1 MPVNR
6 NNPFQKQFIDSF
18 QGKNADDVQQQYP
31 PSVLREL
38 RKNNYRVD
46 GIGSND
52 PNDRNFNPR
61 FNTLVPRSSTTTIT
75 DQGVVISGASPVR
88 NNPAPQ
94 DNSIFESPPFDNIRI
109 GRSEALTVPA
119 ISSGDVDV
127 IQDESGNLK
136 RIQLTPGRSN
146 RSGRQDRALAD
157 RGSRGQGIS
166 PDAPEDDYYEEDF
179 DANISSYG
187 VTDDDSETGSPL
199 GLNSDRKSKTK
210 IGQSK
215 DAVAINQGPF
225 MEDLTKVQIDPRP
238 NEMNG
243 FSSISYNIALYMM
256 NSKSYVDITSQ
267 PRTPAVALSP
277 PNAFLL
283 MRSGG
288 VGLENS
294 GTDFSNDFFI
304 DDLEV
309 TNIAVGPSK
318 FKQNT
323 NATDIRFVI
332 NEPRGVTLLERLQR
346 LAGTVLAST
355 KERYIH
361 APYMLEIKFKGYDEN
376 GTPLSPPSQPKYI
389 PIRITD
395 MQFEVTSSG
404 TQYRVTAIPF
414 ANHAMGSIVSTIPFN
429 VELQAQTVGDIFSS
443 GVTIERTVEER
454 VPEYG
459 AEEDDFG
466 NRDLIGERIT
476 KKTVKSKAKNL
487 GEILTNQQRKRTS
500 PSTALVQKNFEV
512 VERQIPPAAEKY
524 DSYKFM
530 IAGEIANAKLN
541 LNDLYDALNTPAPTE
556 ESKNKNDK
564 SKGDKRQYEAYVKG
578 LTTGITLDKDTQTFK
593 VNAGTD
599 ISKLI
604 NLVILHSDYMD
615 QNVVDNAQK
624 YVTEGQP
631 INWFKIRPI
640 IESAT
645 GDGKGMDN
653 KEGRYKYNITF
664 AVEKSNIYYNDFPWA
679 KKGKP
684 VGQGFH
690 KVYNYIYS
698 GNNTEVLS
706 FDLKFRTAFL
716 QVMTAGT
723 GSPFANKDDTFSP
736 VVQELPQSL
745 EGNTINSQDN
755 IKRAR
760 AKDLF
765 SSVMSDGVDMVELD
779 MSIVGDPSYLPT
791 SDAYWQDKVRAGA
804 SYTEPFMPDGTINY
818 NLTPPF
824 VQVNLKTPVDYD
836 ENSGLANPSRY
847 GNSSFSGVYRLTQI
861 DSTFSGGQFQQRIN
875 GIRAPLQPTAT
886 GLARTAKDQAGAERS
901 ILQQDIDP
909 GDFELNTRVANR
921 SGVATVIDDPFDEL
935 AGDYEETPIGPTVYN
950 DRIQR
955 IARNQQD
962 RSVNTIQDSPVSESQ
977 AWATRYKSSGSN
989 YPDGAL

>member
-1 MPVNR
+1 MPS
-6 NNPFQKQFIDSF
+6 PFF
-18 QGKNADDVQQQYP
+18 KN
-31 PSVLREL
+31 
-38 RKNNYRVD
+38 K
-46 GIGSND
+46 
-52 PNDRNFNPR
+52 
-61 FNTLVPRSSTTTIT
+61 T
-75 DQGVVISGASPVR
+75 
-88 NNPAPQ
+88 NNPAPE
-94 DNSIFESPPFDNIRI
+94 DFSLYEPPQADPVRI
-109 GRSEALTVPA
+109 TSAEPLTVPA
-119 ISSGDVDV
+119 ISPGDVDV
-127 IQDESGNLK
+127 IQDPAGNLV
-136 RIQLTPGRSN
+136 RIQLTPNRTN
-146 RSGRQDRALAD
+146 RSGRQDVDLTD
-157 RGSRGQGIS
+157 RGSSNLSVSQ
-166 PDAPEDDYYEEDF
+166 DAPEENYFEEGDF
-179 DANISSYG
+179 ELGSNYSL
-187 VTDDDSETGSPL
+187 TDDGSETGSSI
-199 GLNSDRKSKTK
+199 GLNSDPKSKTK
-210 IGQSK
+210 IGQAK
-215 DAVAINQGPF
+215 DANAINQGPF
-225 MEDLTKVQIDPRP
+225 MEDLTKIVIDPRP
-238 NEMNG
+238 NELNR
-243 FSSISYNIALYMM
+243 FSSVSYNIALYMM

-267 PRTPAVALSP
+267 PRTPQVALSP
-277 PNAFLL
+277 PNSFLL

-294 GTDFSNDFFI
+294 GTEFFNDFFI
-304 DDLEV
+304 DDLEI

-323 NATDIRFVI
+323 NATDVRFTI
-332 NEPRGVTLLERLQR
+332 IEPRGVTLLERLQR

-376 GTPLSPPSQPKYI
+376 GNPTSPPSQPKYI

-395 MQFEVTSSG
+395 MTFEVTTSG

-414 ANHAMGSIVSTIPFN
+414 AHHAMGAIVSTIPFN
-429 VELQAQTVGDIFSS
+429 FELQAQTVGDIFSA
-443 GVTIERTVEER
+443 GVTYEEEYQTTETVRIPQDRPNSALVEVDR
-454 VPEYG
+454 V
-459 AEEDDFG
+459 A
-466 NRDLIGERIT
+466 T
-476 KKTVKSKAKNL
+476 KTRKKKAKNL
-487 GEILTNQQRKRTS
+487 GEILTAYQRKRTE
-500 PSTALVQKNFEV
+500 PGVKFNTKNLEISEAPV
-512 VERQIPPAAEKY
+512 PPAAEKY
-524 DSYKFM
+524 DSYKFL

-541 LNDLYDALNTPAPTE
+541 LSELYDALNTPSPTE
-556 ESKNKNDK
+556 ESKNKDQKK
-564 SKGDKRQYEAYVKG
+564 SKGDKRQYEAYVRG
-578 LTTGITLDKDTQTFK
+578 LTEGITLDKETQTFK

-624 YVTEGQP
+624 YVTEGAP
-631 INWFKIRPI
+631 INWFKIRPV

-653 KEGRYKYNITF
+653 KEGRYKYNIAF

-684 VGQGFH
+684 VGQGYH

-745 EGNTINSQDN
+745 EGNTINSQDS

-804 SYTEPFMPDGTINY
+804 LYTEPFMPDGTINY
-818 NLTPPF
+818 NLTAPF

-836 ENSGLANPSRY
+836 ENSGLANPSRF

-875 GIRAPLQPTAT
+875 GIRTPLQPTAS
-886 GLARTAKDQAGAERS
+886 GLARTAKDQAGQERS
-901 ILQQDIDP
+901 LLQQDIDS
-909 GDFELNTRVANR
+909 GADFEINNRVSNR
-921 SGVATVIDDPFDEL
+921 SGVATVVDPFDGED
-935 AGDYEETPIGPTVYN
+935 GFYEEEYTSSTVN
-950 DRIQR
+950 NARTQQ

-962 RSVNTIQDSPVSESQ
+962 STVETITDNNPTQSE
-977 AWATRYKSSGSN
+977 AWASRYTAN
-989 YPDGAL
+989 PDGAV

>member
-1 MPVNR
+1 MPDPFFKNKT
-6 NNPFQKQFIDSF
+6 NNPTPEDFTLYEPPQ
-18 QGKNADDVQQQYP
+18 ADP
-31 PSVLREL
+31 
-38 RKNNYRVD
+38 
-46 GIGSND
+46 
-52 PNDRNFNPR
+52 
-61 FNTLVPRSSTTTIT
+61 
-75 DQGVVISGASPVR
+75 
-88 NNPAPQ
+88 
-94 DNSIFESPPFDNIRI
+94 IRI
-109 GRSEALTVPA
+109 TNAETLTVPA
-119 ISSGDVDV
+119 ISPGDVDV
-127 IQDESGNLK
+127 SISESGKLQ
-136 RIQLTPGRSN
+136 RIQVTPGRTN
-146 RSGRQDRALAD
+146 RIGRQDVDLTD
-157 RGSRGQGIS
+157 RGSSNLSVS
-166 PDAPEDDYYEEDF
+166 PDAPEENQYDDSFELVT
-179 DANISSYG
+179 NNYG
-187 VTDDDSETGSPL
+187 VTDDDSETGSFI
-199 GLNSDRKSKTK
+199 GLNSDPKSKTK
-210 IGQSK
+210 IGQAK
-215 DAVAINQGPF
+215 DANAINQGPF
-225 MEDLTKVQIDPRP
+225 MEDLTKIVIDPRP
-238 NEMNG
+238 NELNR
-243 FSSISYNIALYMM
+243 FSSVSYNIALYMM

-267 PRTPAVALSP
+267 PRTPQVALSP
-277 PNAFLL
+277 PNSFLL

-294 GTDFSNDFFI
+294 GTEFFNDFFI
-304 DDLEV
+304 DDLEI

-323 NATDIRFVI
+323 NATDVRFTI
-332 NEPRGVTLLERLQR
+332 IEPRGVTLLERLQR

-376 GTPLSPPSQPKYI
+376 GNPTSPPSQPKYI

-395 MQFEVTSSG
+395 MTFEVTTSG

-414 ANHAMGSIVSTIPFN
+414 AHHAMGAIVSTIPFN
-429 VELQAQTVGDIFSS
+429 FELQAQTVGDIFSA
-443 GVTIERTVEER
+443 GVTYEEEYQTTETVRIPQDRPNSALVEVDR
-454 VPEYG
+454 V
-459 AEEDDFG
+459 A
-466 NRDLIGERIT
+466 T
-476 KKTVKSKAKNL
+476 KTRKKKAKNL
-487 GEILTNQQRKRTS
+487 GEILTAYQRKRTE
-500 PSTALVQKNFEV
+500 PGVKFNTKNLEISEAPV
-512 VERQIPPAAEKY
+512 PPAAEKY
-524 DSYKFM
+524 DSYKFL

-541 LNDLYDALNTPAPTE
+541 LSELYDALNTPSPTE
-556 ESKNKNDK
+556 ESKNKDQKK
-564 SKGDKRQYEAYVKG
+564 SKGDKRQYEAYVRG
-578 LTTGITLDKDTQTFK
+578 LTEGITLDKETQTFK

-624 YVTEGQP
+624 YVTEGAP
-631 INWFKIRPI
+631 INWFKIRPV

-653 KEGRYKYNITF
+653 KEGRYKYNIAF

-684 VGQGFH
+684 VGQGYH

-745 EGNTINSQDN
+745 EGNTINSQDS

-804 SYTEPFMPDGTINY
+804 LYTEPFMPDGTINY
-818 NLTPPF
+818 NLTAPF

-836 ENSGLANPSRY
+836 ENSGLANPSRF

-875 GIRAPLQPTAT
+875 GIRTPLQPTAS
-886 GLARTAKDQAGAERS
+886 GLARTAKDQAGQERS
-901 ILQQDIDP
+901 LLQQDIDS
-909 GDFELNTRVANR
+909 GADFEINNRVSNR
-921 SGVATVIDDPFDEL
+921 SGVATVVDPFDGED
-935 AGDYEETPIGPTVYN
+935 GFYEEEYTSSTVN
-950 DRIQR
+950 NARTQQ

-962 RSVNTIQDSPVSESQ
+962 STVETITDNNPTQSE
-977 AWATRYKSSGSN
+977 AWASRYTAN
-989 YPDGAL
+989 PDGAV

>member
-1 MPVNR
+1 MPPPYFKNKQ
-6 NNPFQKQFIDSF
+6 NNPSPEDFTLYEPPQ
-18 QGKNADDVQQQYP
+18 ADP
-31 PSVLREL
+31 I
-38 RKNNYRVD
+38 RV
-46 GIGSND
+46 
-52 PNDRNFNPR
+52 
-61 FNTLVPRSSTTTIT
+61 TTAET
-75 DQGVVISGASPVR
+75 
-88 NNPAPQ
+88 
-94 DNSIFESPPFDNIRI
+94 
-109 GRSEALTVPA
+109 LTVPA
-119 ISSGDVDV
+119 ITPGDVDV
-127 IQDESGNLK
+127 TVSETGKLQ
-136 RIQLTPGRSN
+136 RIQVTPGRTN
-146 RSGRQDRALAD
+146 RSGRQDVDLTD
-157 RGSRGQGIS
+157 RGSSNLSVS
-166 PDAPEDDYYEEDF
+166 PDAPEENQYDDSFELVT
-179 DANISSYG
+179 NNYG
-187 VTDDDSETGSPL
+187 VTDDDSETGSFI
-199 GLNSDRKSKTK
+199 GLNSDPKSKTK
-210 IGQSK
+210 IGQAK
-215 DAVAINQGPF
+215 DANAINQGPF
-225 MEDLTKVQIDPRP
+225 MEDLTKIVIDPRP
-238 NEMNG
+238 NELNR
-243 FSSISYNIALYMM
+243 FSSVSYNIALYMM

-267 PRTPAVALSP
+267 PRTPQVALSP
-277 PNAFLL
+277 PNSFLL

-294 GTDFSNDFFI
+294 GTEFFNDFFI
-304 DDLEV
+304 DDLEI

-323 NATDIRFVI
+323 NATDVRFTI
-332 NEPRGVTLLERLQR
+332 IEPRGVTLLERLQR

-376 GTPLSPPSQPKYI
+376 GNPTSPPSQPKYI

-395 MQFEVTSSG
+395 MTFEVTTSG

-414 ANHAMGSIVSTIPFN
+414 AHHAMGAIVSTIPFN
-429 VELQAQTVGDIFSS
+429 FELQAQTVGDIFSA
-443 GVTIERTVEER
+443 GVTYEEEYQTTETVRIPQDRPNSALVEVDR
-454 VPEYG
+454 V
-459 AEEDDFG
+459 A
-466 NRDLIGERIT
+466 T
-476 KKTVKSKAKNL
+476 KTRKKKAKNL
-487 GEILTNQQRKRTS
+487 GEILTAYQRKRTE
-500 PSTALVQKNFEV
+500 PGVKFNTKNLEISEAPV
-512 VERQIPPAAEKY
+512 PPAAEKY
-524 DSYKFM
+524 DSYKFL

-541 LNDLYDALNTPAPTE
+541 LSELYDALNTPSPTE
-556 ESKNKNDK
+556 ESKNKDQKK
-564 SKGDKRQYEAYVKG
+564 SKGDKRQYEAYVRG
-578 LTTGITLDKDTQTFK
+578 LTEGITLDKETQTFK

-624 YVTEGQP
+624 YVTEGAP
-631 INWFKIRPI
+631 INWFKIRPV

-653 KEGRYKYNITF
+653 KEGRYKYNIAF

-684 VGQGFH
+684 VGQGYH

-745 EGNTINSQDN
+745 EGNTINSQDS

-804 SYTEPFMPDGTINY
+804 LYTEPFMPDGTINY
-818 NLTPPF
+818 NLTAPF

-836 ENSGLANPSRY
+836 ENSGLANPSRF

-875 GIRAPLQPTAT
+875 GIRTPLQPTAS
-886 GLARTAKDQAGAERS
+886 GLARTAKDQAGQERS
-901 ILQQDIDP
+901 LLQQDIDS
-909 GDFELNTRVANR
+909 GADFEINNRVSNR
-921 SGVATVIDDPFDEL
+921 SGVATVVDPFDGED
-935 AGDYEETPIGPTVYN
+935 GFYEEEYTSSTVN
-950 DRIQR
+950 NARTQQ
-955 IARNQQD
+955 IARDQQD
-962 RSVNTIQDSPVSESQ
+962 SSVQTITNNNPTQSE
-977 AWATRYKSSGSN
+977 AWASRYTAN
-989 YPDGAL
+989 PDGAV

>member
-1 MPVNR
+1 MPS
-6 NNPFQKQFIDSF
+6 PFF
-18 QGKNADDVQQQYP
+18 KN
-31 PSVLREL
+31 
-38 RKNNYRVD
+38 K
-46 GIGSND
+46 
-52 PNDRNFNPR
+52 
-61 FNTLVPRSSTTTIT
+61 T
-75 DQGVVISGASPVR
+75 
-88 NNPAPQ
+88 NNPAPE
-94 DNSIFESPPFDNIRI
+94 DFTLYEPPQADPVRI
-109 GRSEALTVPA
+109 TSAETLTVPA
-119 ISSGDVDV
+119 ISPGDVDV
-127 IQDESGNLK
+127 QLSPSGKLQ
-136 RIQLTPGRSN
+136 RIQVNPGRSN
-146 RSGRQDRALAD
+146 RSGRQDVDLTD
-157 RGSRGQGIS
+157 RGSS
-166 PDAPEDDYYEEDF
+166 NLSVSSDAPEENQYDDDF
-179 DANISSYG
+179 ELVTNNYG

-199 GLNSDRKSKTK
+199 GLNASRKSKTK
-210 IGQSK
+210 IGQAK
-215 DAVAINQGPF
+215 DANAINQGPF
-225 MEDLTKVQIDPRP
+225 MEDLTKIVIDSKP
-238 NEMNG
+238 NELNR
-243 FSSISYNIALYMM
+243 FSSVSYNIALYMM

-267 PRTPAVALSP
+267 PRTPQVALSP

-294 GTDFSNDFFI
+294 GTEFFNDFFI
-304 DDLEV
+304 DDLEI

-323 NATDIRFVI
+323 NATDVRFTI
-332 NEPRGVTLLERLQR
+332 IEPRGVTLLERLQR
-346 LAGTVLAST
+346 LAGTVLANT

-376 GTPLSPPSQPKYI
+376 GNPTSPPSQPKYI

-395 MQFEVTSSG
+395 MTFEVTTSG

-414 ANHAMGSIVSTIPFN
+414 AHHAMGAIVSTIPFN
-429 VELQAQTVGDIFSS
+429 FELQAQTVGDIFSA
-443 GVTIERTVEER
+443 GVTYEEEYQTTETVRIPQDRPNSALVEVDR
-454 VPEYG
+454 V
-459 AEEDDFG
+459 A
-466 NRDLIGERIT
+466 T
-476 KKTVKSKAKNL
+476 KTRKKKAKNL
-487 GEILTNQQRKRTS
+487 GEILTAYQRKRTE
-500 PSTALVQKNFEV
+500 PGVKFNTKNLEISEAPV
-512 VERQIPPAAEKY
+512 PPAAEKY
-524 DSYKFM
+524 DSYKFL

-541 LNDLYDALNTPAPTE
+541 LSELYDALNTPSPTE
-556 ESKNKNDK
+556 ESKNKDQKK
-564 SKGDKRQYEAYVKG
+564 SKGDKRQYEAYVRG
-578 LTTGITLDKDTQTFK
+578 LTEGITLDKETQTFK

-624 YVTEGQP
+624 YVTEGAP

-653 KEGRYKYNITF
+653 KEGRYKYNIAF

-684 VGQGFH
+684 VGQGYH

-745 EGNTINSQDN
+745 EGNTINSQDS

-804 SYTEPFMPDGTINY
+804 LYTEPFMPDGTINY
-818 NLTPPF
+818 NLTAPF

-836 ENSGLANPSRY
+836 ENSGLANPSRF

-875 GIRAPLQPTAT
+875 GIRTPLQPTAS
-886 GLARTAKDQAGAERS
+886 GLARTAKDQAGQERS
-901 ILQQDIDP
+901 LLQQDIDS
-909 GDFELNTRVANR
+909 GADFEINNRVSNR
-921 SGVATVIDDPFDEL
+921 SGVATVVDPFDGED
-935 AGDYEETPIGPTVYN
+935 GFYEEEYTSSTVN
-950 DRIQR
+950 NARTQQ
-955 IARNQQD
+955 IARDQQD
-962 RSVNTIQDSPVSESQ
+962 ISVQTITNNDPTQSEV
-977 AWATRYKSSGSN
+977 WATRYTA
-989 YPDGAL
+989 YPDGAI

>member
-1 MPVNR
+1 MPD
-6 NNPFQKQFIDSF
+6 PFF
-18 QGKNADDVQQQYP
+18 KN
-31 PSVLREL
+31 
-38 RKNNYRVD
+38 K
-46 GIGSND
+46 
-52 PNDRNFNPR
+52 
-61 FNTLVPRSSTTTIT
+61 T
-75 DQGVVISGASPVR
+75 
-88 NNPAPQ
+88 NNPAPEDFTLYEPLQ
-94 DNSIFESPPFDNIRI
+94 ADPIRVTNA
-109 GRSEALTVPA
+109 ETLTVPA
-119 ISSGDVDV
+119 LTLGDVDV
-127 IQDESGNLK
+127 QLSPSGKLQ
-136 RIQLTPGRSN
+136 RIQVTPGSSN
-146 RSGRQDRALAD
+146 RSGRQDVDLTD
-157 RGSRGQGIS
+157 RGSGNLSVS
-166 PDAPEDDYYEEDF
+166 PDAPEENQYDDSFELVT
-179 DANISSYG
+179 NNYG
-187 VTDDDSETGSPL
+187 ITDDDSETGSL
-199 GLNSDRKSKTK
+199 IGLNSNPKSKTK
-210 IGQSK
+210 IGQAK
-215 DAVAINQGPF
+215 DANAINQGPF
-225 MEDLTKVQIDPRP
+225 MEDLTNIVIDPRP
-238 NEMNG
+238 NELNR
-243 FSSISYNIALYMM
+243 FSSVSYNIALYMM

-267 PRTPAVALSP
+267 PRTPQVALSP
-277 PNAFLL
+277 PNACLL

-294 GTDFSNDFFI
+294 GTEFFNDFFI

-323 NATDIRFVI
+323 NATDVRFTI
-332 NEPRGVTLLERLQR
+332 MEPRGVTLLERLQR

-376 GTPLSPPSQPKYI
+376 GNPTSPPSQPKYI

-395 MQFEVTSSG
+395 MTFEVTTSG

-414 ANHAMGSIVSTIPFN
+414 AHHAMGAIVSTIPFN
-429 VELQAQTVGDIFSS
+429 FELQAQTVGDIFSA
-443 GVTIERTVEER
+443 GVTYEEEYQTTETVRIPQDRPNSALVEVDR
-454 VPEYG
+454 V
-459 AEEDDFG
+459 A
-466 NRDLIGERIT
+466 T
-476 KKTVKSKAKNL
+476 KTRKKKAKNL
-487 GEILTNQQRKRTS
+487 GEILTAYQRKRTEPGVKFNINNLEIS
-500 PSTALVQKNFEV
+500 EAPV
-512 VERQIPPAAEKY
+512 PPAAEKY
-524 DSYKFM
+524 DSYKFL

-541 LNDLYDALNTPAPTE
+541 LSELYDALNTPSPTE
-556 ESKNKNDK
+556 ESKNKDQKK
-564 SKGDKRQYEAYVKG
+564 SKGDKRQYEAYVRG
-578 LTTGITLDKDTQTFK
+578 LTEGITLDKETQTFK

-624 YVTEGQP
+624 YVTEGAP

-653 KEGRYKYNITF
+653 KEGRYKYNIAF

-684 VGQGFH
+684 VGQGYH

-723 GSPFANKDDTFSP
+723 GSPFANQDDTFSP
-736 VVQELPQSL
+736 FVQELPQSL
-745 EGNTINSQDN
+745 EGNTINSQDS

-804 SYTEPFMPDGTINY
+804 LYTEPFMPDGTINY
-818 NLTPPF
+818 NLTAPF

-836 ENSGLANPSRY
+836 ENSGLANPSRF
-847 GNSSFSGVYRLTQI
+847 GNSSFSGIYRLTQI

-875 GIRAPLQPTAT
+875 GIRTPLQPTAS
-886 GLARTAKDQAGAERS
+886 GLARTAKDQAGQERS
-901 ILQQDIDP
+901 LLQQDIES
-909 GDFELNTRVANR
+909 GADFEINNRVSNR
-921 SGVATVIDDPFDEL
+921 SGVATVVDPFDGED
-935 AGDYEETPIGPTVYN
+935 GFYEEEYTSSTVN
-950 DRIQR
+950 NARTQQ
-955 IARNQQD
+955 IARDQQD
-962 RSVNTIQDSPVSESQ
+962 RSVQTITDNDPTQSE
-977 AWATRYKSSGSN
+977 AWATRYTA
-989 YPDGAL
+989 YPDGAI

>member
-1 MPVNR
+1 MPPPYFKNKQ
-6 NNPFQKQFIDSF
+6 NNPSPEDFSLYEPPQADPIRVT
-18 QGKNADDVQQQYP
+18 NA
-31 PSVLREL
+31 E
-38 RKNNYRVD
+38 
-46 GIGSND
+46 
-52 PNDRNFNPR
+52 
-61 FNTLVPRSSTTTIT
+61 T
-75 DQGVVISGASPVR
+75 
-88 NNPAPQ
+88 
-94 DNSIFESPPFDNIRI
+94 
-109 GRSEALTVPA
+109 LTVPA
-119 ISSGDVDV
+119 ISPGDVDV
-127 IQDESGNLK
+127 IQDPAGNLV
-136 RIQLTPGRSN
+136 RIQLTPDRTN
-146 RSGRQDRALAD
+146 RSGRQDVDLTD
-157 RGSRGQGIS
+157 RGSSNLSVSQ
-166 PDAPEDDYYEEDF
+166 DAPEENYFEEGDF
-179 DANISSYG
+179 ELGSNYSL
-187 VTDDDSETGSPL
+187 TDDGSETGSSI
-199 GLNSDRKSKTK
+199 GLNSDPKSKTK
-210 IGQSK
+210 IGQAK
-215 DAVAINQGPF
+215 DANAINQGPF
-225 MEDLTKVQIDPRP
+225 MEDLTKIVIDPRP
-238 NEMNG
+238 NELNR
-243 FSSISYNIALYMM
+243 FSSVSYNIALYMM

-267 PRTPAVALSP
+267 PRTPQVALSP
-277 PNAFLL
+277 PNSFLL

-294 GTDFSNDFFI
+294 GTEFFNDFFI
-304 DDLEV
+304 DDLEI

-323 NATDIRFVI
+323 NATDVRFTI
-332 NEPRGVTLLERLQR
+332 IEPRGVTLLERLQR

-376 GTPLSPPSQPKYI
+376 GNPTSPPSQPKYI

-395 MQFEVTSSG
+395 MTFEVTTSG

-414 ANHAMGSIVSTIPFN
+414 AHHAMGAIVSTIPFN
-429 VELQAQTVGDIFSS
+429 FELQAQTVGDIFSA
-443 GVTIERTVEER
+443 GVTYEEEYQTTETVRIPQDRPNSALVEVDR
-454 VPEYG
+454 V
-459 AEEDDFG
+459 A
-466 NRDLIGERIT
+466 T
-476 KKTVKSKAKNL
+476 KTRKKKAKNL
-487 GEILTNQQRKRTS
+487 GEILTAYQRKRTE
-500 PSTALVQKNFEV
+500 PGVKFNTKNLEISEAPV
-512 VERQIPPAAEKY
+512 PPAAEKY
-524 DSYKFM
+524 DSYKFL

-541 LNDLYDALNTPAPTE
+541 LSELYDALNTPSPTE
-556 ESKNKNDK
+556 ESKNKDQKK
-564 SKGDKRQYEAYVKG
+564 SKGDKRQYEAYVRG
-578 LTTGITLDKDTQTFK
+578 LTEGITLDKETQTFK

-624 YVTEGQP
+624 YVTEGAP
-631 INWFKIRPI
+631 INWFKIRPV

-653 KEGRYKYNITF
+653 KEGRYKYNIAF

-684 VGQGFH
+684 VGQGYH

-745 EGNTINSQDN
+745 EGNTINSQDS

-804 SYTEPFMPDGTINY
+804 LYTEPFMPDGTINY
-818 NLTPPF
+818 NLTAPF
-824 VQVNLKTPVDYD
+824 VQVNLKTPIDYD
-836 ENSGLANPSRY
+836 ENSGLANPSRF

-875 GIRAPLQPTAT
+875 GIRTPLQPTAS
-886 GLARTAKDQAGAERS
+886 GLARTAKDQAGQERS
-901 ILQQDIDP
+901 LLQQDIDS
-909 GDFELNTRVANR
+909 GADFEINNRVSNR
-921 SGVATVIDDPFDEL
+921 SGVATVVDPFDGED
-935 AGDYEETPIGPTVYN
+935 GFYEEEYTSSTVN
-950 DRIQR
+950 NARTQQ

-962 RSVNTIQDSPVSESQ
+962 STVETITDNNPTQSE
-977 AWATRYKSSGSN
+977 AWASRYTAN
-989 YPDGAL
+989 PDGAV

>member
-1 MPVNR
+1 MPDPFFKNKT
-6 NNPFQKQFIDSF
+6 NNPTPEDFTLYEPPQADPIRVT
-18 QGKNADDVQQQYP
+18 NA
-31 PSVLREL
+31 E
-38 RKNNYRVD
+38 
-46 GIGSND
+46 
-52 PNDRNFNPR
+52 
-61 FNTLVPRSSTTTIT
+61 T
-75 DQGVVISGASPVR
+75 
-88 NNPAPQ
+88 
-94 DNSIFESPPFDNIRI
+94 
-109 GRSEALTVPA
+109 LTVPA
-119 ISSGDVDV
+119 ISPGDVDV
-127 IQDESGNLK
+127 SISESGKLQ
-136 RIQLTPGRSN
+136 RIQVTPGRTN
-146 RSGRQDRALAD
+146 RIGRQDVDLTD
-157 RGSRGQGIS
+157 RGSSNLSVS
-166 PDAPEDDYYEEDF
+166 PDAPEENQYDDSFELVT
-179 DANISSYG
+179 NNYG
-187 VTDDDSETGSPL
+187 VTDDDSETGSFI
-199 GLNSDRKSKTK
+199 GLNSDPKSKTK
-210 IGQSK
+210 IGQAK
-215 DAVAINQGPF
+215 DANAINQGPF
-225 MEDLTKVQIDPRP
+225 MEDLTKIVIDPRP
-238 NEMNG
+238 NELNR
-243 FSSISYNIALYMM
+243 FSSVSYNIALYMM

-267 PRTPAVALSP
+267 PRTPQVALSP
-277 PNAFLL
+277 PNSFLL

-294 GTDFSNDFFI
+294 GTEFFNDFFI
-304 DDLEV
+304 DDLEI

-323 NATDIRFVI
+323 NATDVRFTI
-332 NEPRGVTLLERLQR
+332 IEPRGVTLLERLQR

-376 GTPLSPPSQPKYI
+376 GNPTSPPSQPKYI

-395 MQFEVTSSG
+395 MTFEVTTSG

-414 ANHAMGSIVSTIPFN
+414 AHHAMGAIVSTIPFN
-429 VELQAQTVGDIFSS
+429 FELQAQTVGDIFSA
-443 GVTIERTVEER
+443 GVTYEEEYQTTETVRIPQDRPNSALVEVDR
-454 VPEYG
+454 V
-459 AEEDDFG
+459 A
-466 NRDLIGERIT
+466 T
-476 KKTVKSKAKNL
+476 KTRKKKAKNL
-487 GEILTNQQRKRTS
+487 GEILTAYQRKRTE
-500 PSTALVQKNFEV
+500 PGVKFNTKNLEISEAPV
-512 VERQIPPAAEKY
+512 PPAAEKY
-524 DSYKFM
+524 DSYKFL

-541 LNDLYDALNTPAPTE
+541 LSELYDALNTPSPTE
-556 ESKNKNDK
+556 ESKNKDQKK
-564 SKGDKRQYEAYVKG
+564 SKGDKRQYEAYVRG
-578 LTTGITLDKDTQTFK
+578 LTEGITLDKETQTFK

-624 YVTEGQP
+624 YVTEGAP
-631 INWFKIRPI
+631 INWFKIRPV

-653 KEGRYKYNITF
+653 KEGRYKYNIAF

-684 VGQGFH
+684 VGQGYH

-745 EGNTINSQDN
+745 EGNTINSQDS

-804 SYTEPFMPDGTINY
+804 LYTEPFMPDGTINY
-818 NLTPPF
+818 NLTAPF

-836 ENSGLANPSRY
+836 ENSGLANPSRF

-875 GIRAPLQPTAT
+875 GIRTPLQPTAS
-886 GLARTAKDQAGAERS
+886 GLARTAKDQAGQERS
-901 ILQQDIDP
+901 LLQQDIDS
-909 GDFELNTRVANR
+909 GADFEINNRVSNR
-921 SGVATVIDDPFDEL
+921 SGVATVVDPFDGED
-935 AGDYEETPIGPTVYN
+935 GFYEEEYTSSTVN
-950 DRIQR
+950 NARTQQ

-962 RSVNTIQDSPVSESQ
+962 STVETITDNNPTQSE
-977 AWATRYKSSGSN
+977 AWASRYTAN
-989 YPDGAL
+989 PDGAV

>member
-1 MPVNR
+1 MPDPFFKNKT
-6 NNPFQKQFIDSF
+6 NNPTPEDFTLYEPPQADPIRVT
-18 QGKNADDVQQQYP
+18 NA
-31 PSVLREL
+31 E
-38 RKNNYRVD
+38 
-46 GIGSND
+46 
-52 PNDRNFNPR
+52 
-61 FNTLVPRSSTTTIT
+61 T
-75 DQGVVISGASPVR
+75 
-88 NNPAPQ
+88 
-94 DNSIFESPPFDNIRI
+94 
-109 GRSEALTVPA
+109 LTVPA
-119 ISSGDVDV
+119 ISPGDVDV
-127 IQDESGNLK
+127 SISESGKLQ
-136 RIQLTPGRSN
+136 RIQVTPGRTN
-146 RSGRQDRALAD
+146 RIGRQDVDLTD
-157 RGSRGQGIS
+157 RGSSNLSVS
-166 PDAPEDDYYEEDF
+166 PDAPEENQYDDDF
-179 DANISSYG
+179 ELVTNNYG
-187 VTDDDSETGSPL
+187 VTDDDSETGSFI
-199 GLNSDRKSKTK
+199 GLNSDPKSKTK
-210 IGQSK
+210 IGQAK
-215 DAVAINQGPF
+215 DANAINQGPF
-225 MEDLTKVQIDPRP
+225 MEDLTKIVIDPRP
-238 NEMNG
+238 NELNR
-243 FSSISYNIALYMM
+243 FSSVSYNIALYMM

-267 PRTPAVALSP
+267 PRTPQVALSP
-277 PNAFLL
+277 PNSFLL

-294 GTDFSNDFFI
+294 GTEFFNDFFI
-304 DDLEV
+304 DDLEI

-323 NATDIRFVI
+323 NATDVRFTI
-332 NEPRGVTLLERLQR
+332 IEPRGVTLLERLQR

-376 GTPLSPPSQPKYI
+376 GNPTSPPSQPKYI

-395 MQFEVTSSG
+395 MTFEVTTSG

-414 ANHAMGSIVSTIPFN
+414 AHHAMGAIVSTIPFN
-429 VELQAQTVGDIFSS
+429 FELQAQTVGDIFSA
-443 GVTIERTVEER
+443 GVTYEEEYQTTETVRIPQDRPNSALVEVDR
-454 VPEYG
+454 V
-459 AEEDDFG
+459 A
-466 NRDLIGERIT
+466 T
-476 KKTVKSKAKNL
+476 KTRKKKAKNL
-487 GEILTNQQRKRTS
+487 GEILTAYQRKRTE
-500 PSTALVQKNFEV
+500 PGVKFNTKNLEISEAPV
-512 VERQIPPAAEKY
+512 PPAAEKY
-524 DSYKFM
+524 DSYKFL

-541 LNDLYDALNTPAPTE
+541 LSELYDALNTPSPTE
-556 ESKNKNDK
+556 ESKNKDQKK
-564 SKGDKRQYEAYVKG
+564 SKGDKRQYEAYVRG
-578 LTTGITLDKDTQTFK
+578 LTEGITLDKETQTFK

-624 YVTEGQP
+624 YVTEGAP
-631 INWFKIRPI
+631 INWFKIRPV

-653 KEGRYKYNITF
+653 KEGRYKYNIAF

-684 VGQGFH
+684 VGQGYH

-745 EGNTINSQDN
+745 EGNTINSQDS

-804 SYTEPFMPDGTINY
+804 LYTEPFMPDGTINY
-818 NLTPPF
+818 NLTAPF

-836 ENSGLANPSRY
+836 ENSGLANPSRF

-875 GIRAPLQPTAT
+875 GIRTPLQPTAS
-886 GLARTAKDQAGAERS
+886 GLARTAKDQAGQERS
-901 ILQQDIDP
+901 LLQQDIDS
-909 GDFELNTRVANR
+909 GADFEINNRVSNR
-921 SGVATVIDDPFDEL
+921 SGVATVVDPFDGED
-935 AGDYEETPIGPTVYN
+935 GFYEEEYTSSTVN
-950 DRIQR
+950 NARTQQ

-962 RSVNTIQDSPVSESQ
+962 STVETITDNNPTQSE
-977 AWATRYKSSGSN
+977 AWASRYTAN
-989 YPDGAL
+989 PDGAV

>member
-1 MPVNR
+1 MPD
-6 NNPFQKQFIDSF
+6 PFF
-18 QGKNADDVQQQYP
+18 KN
-31 PSVLREL
+31 
-38 RKNNYRVD
+38 K
-46 GIGSND
+46 
-52 PNDRNFNPR
+52 
-61 FNTLVPRSSTTTIT
+61 T
-75 DQGVVISGASPVR
+75 
-88 NNPAPQ
+88 NNPAPE
-94 DNSIFESPPFDNIRI
+94 DFTLYEPPQADPIRVTQ
-109 GRSEALTVPA
+109 RQTLDVPA
-119 ISSGDVDV
+119 ISPGDVDV
-127 IQDESGNLK
+127 IQSESGKLQ
-136 RIQLTPGRSN
+136 RIQVTPGRSN
-146 RSGRQDRALAD
+146 RSGRQDVDLTD
-157 RGSRGQGIS
+157 RGSSNLSVS
-166 PDAPEDDYYEEDF
+166 PDAPEENQYDDDF
-179 DANISSYG
+179 ELVTNNYG
-187 VTDDDSETGSPL
+187 VTDDDSETGSFI
-199 GLNSDRKSKTK
+199 GLNSDPKSKTK
-210 IGQSK
+210 IGQAK
-215 DAVAINQGPF
+215 DANAINQGPF
-225 MEDLTKVQIDPRP
+225 MEDLTKIVIDPRP
-238 NEMNG
+238 NELNR
-243 FSSISYNIALYMM
+243 FSSVSYNIALYMM

-267 PRTPAVALSP
+267 PRTPQVALSP
-277 PNAFLL
+277 PNSFLL

-294 GTDFSNDFFI
+294 GTEFFNDFFI
-304 DDLEV
+304 DDLEI

-323 NATDIRFVI
+323 NATDVRFTI
-332 NEPRGVTLLERLQR
+332 IEPRGVTLLERLQR

-376 GTPLSPPSQPKYI
+376 GNPTSPPSQPKYI

-395 MQFEVTSSG
+395 MTFEVTTSG

-414 ANHAMGSIVSTIPFN
+414 AHHAMGAIVSTIPFN
-429 VELQAQTVGDIFSS
+429 FELQAQTVGDIFSA
-443 GVTIERTVEER
+443 GVTYEEEYQTTETVRIPQDRPNSALVEVDR
-454 VPEYG
+454 V
-459 AEEDDFG
+459 A
-466 NRDLIGERIT
+466 T
-476 KKTVKSKAKNL
+476 KTRKKKAKNL
-487 GEILTNQQRKRTS
+487 GEILTAYQRKRTE
-500 PSTALVQKNFEV
+500 PGVKFNTKNLEISEAPV
-512 VERQIPPAAEKY
+512 PPAAEKY
-524 DSYKFM
+524 DSYKFL

-541 LNDLYDALNTPAPTE
+541 LSELYDALNTPSPTE
-556 ESKNKNDK
+556 ESKNKDQKK
-564 SKGDKRQYEAYVKG
+564 SKGDKRQYEAYVRG
-578 LTTGITLDKDTQTFK
+578 LTEGITLDKETQTFK

-624 YVTEGQP
+624 YVTEGAP
-631 INWFKIRPI
+631 INWFKIRPV

-653 KEGRYKYNITF
+653 KEGRYKYNIAF

-684 VGQGFH
+684 VGQGYH

-745 EGNTINSQDN
+745 EGNTINSQDS

-804 SYTEPFMPDGTINY
+804 LYTEPFMPDGTINY
-818 NLTPPF
+818 NLTAPF

-836 ENSGLANPSRY
+836 ENSGLANPSRF

-875 GIRAPLQPTAT
+875 GIRTPLQPTAS
-886 GLARTAKDQAGAERS
+886 GLARTAKDQAGQERS
-901 ILQQDIDP
+901 LLQQDIDS
-909 GDFELNTRVANR
+909 GADFEINNRVSNR
-921 SGVATVIDDPFDEL
+921 SGVATVVDPFDGED
-935 AGDYEETPIGPTVYN
+935 GFYEDTPYTSPTVN
-950 DRIQR
+950 NARTQQ
-955 IARNQQD
+955 IARDQQD
-962 RSVNTIQDSPVSESQ
+962 STVPTITNNNPSQSE
-977 AWATRYKSSGSN
+977 AWATRYTAN
-989 YPDGAL
+989 PDGAV

>member
-1 MPVNR
+1 MPDPFFKNKT
-6 NNPFQKQFIDSF
+6 NNPTPEDFTLYEPPQADPIRVT
-18 QGKNADDVQQQYP
+18 NA
-31 PSVLREL
+31 E
-38 RKNNYRVD
+38 
-46 GIGSND
+46 
-52 PNDRNFNPR
+52 
-61 FNTLVPRSSTTTIT
+61 T
-75 DQGVVISGASPVR
+75 
-88 NNPAPQ
+88 
-94 DNSIFESPPFDNIRI
+94 
-109 GRSEALTVPA
+109 LTVPA
-119 ISSGDVDV
+119 ISPGDVDV
-127 IQDESGNLK
+127 IQDPAGNLV
-136 RIQLTPGRSN
+136 RIQLTPNRTN
-146 RSGRQDRALAD
+146 RSGRQDVDLTD
-157 RGSRGQGIS
+157 RGSSNLSVSQ
-166 PDAPEDDYYEEDF
+166 DAPEENYFEEGDF
-179 DANISSYG
+179 ELGSNYSL
-187 VTDDDSETGSPL
+187 TDDGSETGSSI
-199 GLNSDRKSKTK
+199 GLNSDPKSKTK
-210 IGQSK
+210 IGQAK
-215 DAVAINQGPF
+215 DANAINQGPF
-225 MEDLTKVQIDPRP
+225 MEDLTKIVIDPRP
-238 NEMNG
+238 NELNR
-243 FSSISYNIALYMM
+243 FSSVSYNIALYMM

-267 PRTPAVALSP
+267 PRTPQVALSP
-277 PNAFLL
+277 PNSFLL

-294 GTDFSNDFFI
+294 GTEFFNDFFI
-304 DDLEV
+304 DDLEI

-323 NATDIRFVI
+323 NATDVRFTI
-332 NEPRGVTLLERLQR
+332 IEPRGVTLLERLQR

-376 GTPLSPPSQPKYI
+376 GNPTSPPSQPKYI

-395 MQFEVTSSG
+395 MTFEVTTSG

-414 ANHAMGSIVSTIPFN
+414 AHHAMGAIVSTIPFN
-429 VELQAQTVGDIFSS
+429 FELQAQTVGDIFSA
-443 GVTIERTVEER
+443 GVTYEEEYQTTETVRIPQDRPNSALVEVDR
-454 VPEYG
+454 V
-459 AEEDDFG
+459 A
-466 NRDLIGERIT
+466 T
-476 KKTVKSKAKNL
+476 KTRKKKAKNL
-487 GEILTNQQRKRTS
+487 GEILTAYQRKRTE
-500 PSTALVQKNFEV
+500 PGVKFNTKNLEISEAPV
-512 VERQIPPAAEKY
+512 PPAAEKY
-524 DSYKFM
+524 DSYKFL

-541 LNDLYDALNTPAPTE
+541 LSELYDALNTPSPTE
-556 ESKNKNDK
+556 ESKNKDQKK
-564 SKGDKRQYEAYVKG
+564 SKGDKRQYEAYVRG
-578 LTTGITLDKDTQTFK
+578 LTEGITLDKETQTFK

-624 YVTEGQP
+624 YVTEGAP
-631 INWFKIRPI
+631 INWFKIRPV

-653 KEGRYKYNITF
+653 KEGRYKYNIAF

-684 VGQGFH
+684 VGQGYH

-745 EGNTINSQDN
+745 EGNTINSQDS

-804 SYTEPFMPDGTINY
+804 LYTEPFMPDGTINY
-818 NLTPPF
+818 NLTAPF

-836 ENSGLANPSRY
+836 ENSGLANPSRF

-875 GIRAPLQPTAT
+875 GIRTPLQPTAS
-886 GLARTAKDQAGAERS
+886 GLARTAKDQAGQERS
-901 ILQQDIDP
+901 LLQQDIDS
-909 GDFELNTRVANR
+909 GADFEINNRVSNR
-921 SGVATVIDDPFDEL
+921 SGVATVVDPFDGED
-935 AGDYEETPIGPTVYN
+935 GFYEEEYTSSTVN
-950 DRIQR
+950 NARTQQ

-962 RSVNTIQDSPVSESQ
+962 STVETITDNNPTQSE
-977 AWATRYKSSGSN
+977 AWASRYTAN
-989 YPDGAL
+989 PDGAV

>member
-1 MPVNR
+1 MAVNR
-6 NNPFQKQFIDSF
+6 NNPFQKEFIDSF
-18 QGKNADDVQQQYP
+18 QGKDAGDVQEQYP

-38 RKNNYRVD
+38 RNNNYRVD
-46 GIGSND
+46 RVGSND
-52 PNDRNFNPR
+52 PNARDFNPR
-61 FNTLVPRSSTTTIT
+61 FNTLVPRNSSSTIT
-75 DQGVVISGASPVR
+75 DRGVTISRASPVR

-94 DNSIFESPPFDNIRI
+94 DNSIFESPPFDNVRI

-119 ISSGDVDV
+119 ISIGDVDV
-127 IQDESGNLK
+127 VQDESGKLQ
-136 RIQLTPGRSN
+136 RIQVTPGRSN
-146 RSGRQDRALAD
+146 RSGRQDLDLTD
-157 RGSRGQGIS
+157 RGSRGQRIS

-187 VTDDDSETGSPL
+187 ATDDDSETGSPL

-267 PRTPAVALSP
+267 PRSPQVALSP

-376 GTPLSPPSQPKYI
+376 GTPLNAPSQPKYI

-429 VELQAQTVGDIFSS
+429 VELQATTVGDIFSA
-443 GVTIERTVEER
+443 GVIVEETVQTTETVR
-454 VPEYG
+454 VNPRETTTQ
-459 AEEDDFG
+459 
-466 NRDLIGERIT
+466 ERVVKKKVKT
-476 KKTVKSKAKNL
+476 KSANL
-487 GEILTNQQRKRTS
+487 GEVLTNHQRKRTKPS
-500 PSTALVQKNFEV
+500 PALLEKNHEV
-512 VERQIPPAAEKY
+512 TEKEIPPAAEKY

-640 IESAT
+640 IESAS

-653 KEGRYKYNITF
+653 KEGRYKYNIAF

-901 ILQQDIDP
+901 LLQQDIDP

-962 RSVNTIQDSPVSESQ
+962 RSVETITDNNPNQSET
-977 AWATRYKSSGSN
+977 WATRYKLSGSN